1 MAAKGRVITTL
12 RRRIRMTE
20 ITRTTTTTGSSYDEP
35 FAGTT
40 VATQPLPGGDAT
52 STGGE
57 PLAAGGAASGGA
69 QIVGTPRSETG
80 GPGPRLMTASTL
92 AGDAVVNR
100 QGEKLGSI
108 DDIMIDVP
116 SGRVAYAVMSSGGLL
131 GIGDKLFAV
140 PFNALTLDTD
150 NKCFVLDVPRERIAQ
165 APGFDQDHWPEMADA
180 QWAQHV
186 HGYYGTRPYW
196 E

>member
-1 MAAKGRVITTL
+1 L
-12 RRRIRMTE
+12 PRRRREPDPKKDDPMTE
-20 ITRTTTTTGSSYDEP
+20 ITRTTTTTPSSYDEP
-35 FAGTT
+35 VTSTT
-40 VATQPLPGGDAT
+40 VTNRTPPGNDAT

-57 PLAAGGAASGGA
+57 PLALSGAASGGA

-92 AGDAVVNR
+92 AGDPVVNK
-100 QGEKLGSI
+100 QGETLGRI
-108 DDIMIDVP
+108 DEIMIDVP
-116 SGRVAYAVMSSGGLL
+116 SGRVAYAVMSSGGIL

-150 NKCFVLDVPRERIAQ
+150 NHCFVLDVPSERIAQ
-165 APGFDQDHWPEMADA
+165 APGFDQDHWPEMADL